1 MKWEV
6 QIDGDT
12 PDLKE
17 LSKSLVADEVRV
29 LEKDGKYFL
38 ESNKFKKLTNSEEV
52 ASLAADILKV
62 LTGAVRLSLGGRT
75 PLHVANTARVRP
87 DGGRDVFVTVSDA
100 IHVRATIGV
109 EITRSGGKKELIHPA
124 HSVPGWIRL
133 GLTDQ
138 NVAKALRLLGA
149 DEHNWV
155 SLYRLYEVI
164 EEDVGSLDKIAIDGW
179 ATKASIRRFKH
190 TANSPGAVGDDSRH
204 GKESTTPPS
213 DPMDLGEARALVE
226 VVLHNWL
233 RSKIRGRHTPS
244 P

>member
-6 QIDGDT
+6 QINGDAL
-12 PDLKE
+12 DLKE
-17 LSKSLVADEVRV
+17 LSKSLVDDELRIR
-29 LEKDGKYFL
+29 EKNGQYFL
-38 ESNKFKKLTNSEEV
+38 ESARFENLASSEEV
-52 ASLAADILKV
+52 ASLATDILKV

-75 PLHVANTARVRP
+75 PLHVANTAKIRP
-87 DGGRDVFVTVSDA
+87 GGGRDVFITLSDT

-109 EITRSGGKKELIHPA
+109 EITRSDGKKEVIHPA

-133 GLTDQ
+133 GLMDQ
-138 NVAKALRLLGA
+138 NVAKALRLLGT

-164 EEDVGSLDKIAIDGW
+164 EEDVGSLDKISNSGW
-179 ATKASIRRFKH
+179 ATKTSIRRFKH

-213 DPMDLGEARALVE
+213 DPMDIGEARALVE
-226 VVLHNWL
+226 VILHNWL
-233 RSKIRGRHTPS
+233 RSKGP
-244 P
+244 

>member
-6 QIDGDT
+6 QISGDLL
-12 PDLKE
+12 DLKE
-17 LSKSLVADEVRV
+17 LSKSLVDDDLRV
-29 LEKDGKYFL
+29 CEKNGQYFL
-38 ESNKFKKLTNSEEV
+38 ESDRFENLNNPEEV
-52 ASLAADILKV
+52 ASLASDILKV

-75 PLHVANTARVRP
+75 PLHVANTAMVRP
-87 DGGRDVFVTVSDA
+87 DGGRDVFVTVSDT

-109 EITRSGGKKELIHPA
+109 EITRSDGTKEVIHPA
-124 HSVPGWIRL
+124 HSVPGWIKL

-138 NVAKALRLLGA
+138 NVAKALRLLGT

-164 EEDVGSLDKIAIDGW
+164 EEDVGGLDNIVHSGW
-179 ATKASIRRFKH
+179 ATKASIKRFKH

-213 DPMDLGEARALVE
+213 DPMDIGEGRALVE
-226 VVLHNWL
+226 VLLHNWL
-233 RSKIRGRHTPS
+233 RSKI
-244 P
+244 

>member
-6 QIDGDT
+6 QLNGDAF
-12 PDLKE
+12 DLKE
-17 LSKSLVADEVRV
+17 LSKSLIDDELRV
-29 LEKDGKYFL
+29 VEKKGQYFL
-38 ESNKFKKLTNSEEV
+38 ESNRFEDLTNSEEV

-87 DGGRDVFVTVSDA
+87 DGGRDVFVTLSDS

-109 EITRSGGKKELIHPA
+109 EITRSDGKKEVTHPA
-124 HSVPGWIRL
+124 HSVPGWIKL

-138 NVAKALRLLGA
+138 NIAKALRLLGT

-164 EEDVGSLDKIAIDGW
+164 EEDVDDLRKIVNNGW
-179 ATKASIRRFKH
+179 ATNTSIKRFKH

-213 DPMDLGEARALVE
+213 DPMDIGEAAP
-226 VVLHNWL
+226 
-233 RSKIRGRHTPS
+233 RHFKWVA
-244 P
+244 

>member
-6 QIDGDT
+6 QLNGDT
-12 PDLKE
+12 FDLKE
-17 LSKSLVADEVRV
+17 LSKSLIDDELRV
-29 LEKDGKYFL
+29 VEKKGQYFL
-38 ESNKFKKLTNSEEV
+38 ESNRFEDLTNSEEV

-87 DGGRDVFVTVSDA
+87 DGARDVFVTLSDS

-109 EITRSGGKKELIHPA
+109 EITRSDGKKEVIHPA
-124 HSVPGWIRL
+124 HSVPGWIKL

-138 NVAKALRLLGA
+138 NIAKALRLLGT

-164 EEDVGSLDKIAIDGW
+164 EEDVGDLRKIVNNGW
-179 ATKASIRRFKH
+179 ATNTSIKRFKH

-213 DPMDLGEARALVE
+213 DPMDIGEARALVE
-226 VVLHNWL
+226 VILHNWL
-233 RSKIRGRHTPS
+233 RSKI
-244 P
+244 

>member
-6 QIDGDT
+6 QINGDAF
-12 PDLKE
+12 DLKE
-17 LSKSLVADEVRV
+17 LSKSLIDDELRV
-29 LEKDGKYFL
+29 VEKKRKYFL
-38 ESNKFKKLTNSEEV
+38 ESNRFEDLTNSEEV

-87 DGGRDVFVTVSDA
+87 DGGRDVFVTLSDS

-109 EITRSGGKKELIHPA
+109 EITRSDGKKEVIHPA
-124 HSVPGWIRL
+124 HSVPGWIKL

-138 NVAKALRLLGA
+138 NIAKALRLLGT

-164 EEDVGSLDKIAIDGW
+164 KEDVGGQRKIVNNGW
-179 ATKASIRRFKH
+179 ATNTSINRFKH

-204 GKESTTPPS
+204 GNESTTPPS
-213 DPMDLGEARALVE
+213 DPMDIGEARALVE
-226 VVLHNWL
+226 IILHNWL
-233 RSKIRGRHTPS
+233 RSKI
-244 P
+244 